1 MRLGNNQADPL
12 LGPHVHPVFV
22 MTHLKTG
29 AALAATVVLF
39 YALCTLLWLSFPE
52 PFLDFMNALFHG
64 LDFRR
69 LQAERALSWCSLI
82 YPAVVLAVWLFAAG
96 ALFLWIQ
103 KRLERRA

>member
-1 MRLGNNQADPL
+1 MRMGNNRPDPL
-12 LGPHVHPVFV
+12 VGSHLHPVFV

-52 PFLDFMNALFHG
+52 PFLVFMNALFHG

-69 LQAERALSWCSLI
+69 LQAEWAISWWSLI

-96 ALFLWIQ
+96 AFFSWIH
-103 KRLERRA
+103 KRLERGA